1 MKKLL
6 VIFFLAGGAPAFSQV
21 ITTLEYSMG
30 FATGDLAD
38 FIGAPSFRGF
48 TTTFKKLVQPNVAAG
63 VEFGWNVF
71 YDAKGTDVYHQGN
84 FAYSGKQ
91 YRYNNQFPMLIR
103 GDYYLKPGEQINPY
117 VGLGLGTMYTLRN
130 TDMGQYRIEEDA
142 WHFLVKPEVGVE
154 FDVNPGFAF
163 SLSGR
168 YYGGFAAGGMA
179 AQGYFAINVGAVFK
193 P

>member
-6 VIFFLAGGAPAFSQV
+6 IIFFLAGSIPAFSQAL
-21 ITTLEYSMG
+21 TTMEYSMG
-30 FATGDLAD
+30 FATGDLSD
-38 FIGAPSFRGF
+38 FISAPSFRGF
-48 TTTFKKLVQPNVAAG
+48 TTSFKKFVHPNVAAG

-71 YDAKGTDVYHQGN
+71 YDEEPTDVYTQGN

-91 YRYNNQFPMLIR
+91 YRYSNQFPMLVR
-103 GDYYLKPGEQINPY
+103 ADYYFKPGEMINPY

-142 WHFLVKPEVGVE
+142 WHFLMKPEVGVE
-154 FDVNPGFAF
+154 FEMNPGFAF
-163 SLSGR
+163 TVNSK
-168 YYGGFAAGGMA
+168 YYGGFGAGGLA
-179 AQGYFAINVGAVFK
+179 AQGYFTINVGAVFK